1 MPVVDIDPD
10 ELRALTG
17 HDEKG
22 DEELKS
28 DLFGLGLEFEGETD
42 DGLLQFEFGPDRL
55 DRLSVEG
62 VARSLRYHYG
72 DDRGVRVPDTNDP
85 DFTFVVDG
93 DVPDERPYVTGAVVR
108 GVDLDDAA
116 LESLI
121 QLQEKL
127 HATMGRKR
135 AKGAIGIHDLVAIK
149 GDTLSEESEA
159 PRTSEVASGQR
170 SRASDGN
177 SITYTGIAPDGDTFV
192 PLDSDR
198 ELTPDEVL
206 NEHATGRTY
215 ANLVADYDRYP
226 AIYDE
231 LGLFSFPPVI
241 NGRRTEVSTDSRDL
255 LIELTG
261 TDQWTID
268 RMCAI
273 ICYALSARG
282 ATIEEVTVE
291 YAGGT
296 DAGGRT
302 LRRPDFEVR
311 TKSVTHDRIETML
324 GVDLDERAVIDLF
337 ERSGLDAVVASE
349 DGDAAATD
357 ESADTAYDVS
367 IPPYRVD
374 VLHPLDL
381 VDDVGRAY
389 GFDELEPRYPDVGT
403 VGGRHERSRLEA
415 ATRDVLTG
423 LGFEDLLN
431 FHMTAEPEVYDRMHV
446 APGTDVLG
454 GGDPVEIT
462 EPYSADYTI
471 LRPWALP
478 SLVMVL
484 ENNTHRAY
492 PQDLAEVGLVAER
505 DDAVNTRVAE
515 SRHVAGVLARTDAT
529 YEDAKAR
536 LQAICRSFGVDLE
549 TPPSEHPSFIDGRT
563 ASVVIDGERVGVVGE
578 LHPAILVEHDLELPV
593 AGFEFELEALGG
605 E

>member
-431 FHMTAEPEVYDRMHV
+431 FHMTAEGEVYDRMHV

-536 LQAICRSFGVDLE
+536 LQAICRSFGADLE
-549 TPPSEHPSFIDGRT
+549 TPPSEHPSFMDGRT

>member
-10 ELRALTG
+10 ELRELTG
-17 HDEKG
+17 HEEKG

-28 DLFGLGLEFEGETD
+28 DLFGLGLEYEGETEE
-42 DGLLQFEFGPDRL
+42 GLLQFEFGPDRL

-72 DDRGVRVPDTNDP
+72 DARGVAVPATNDP
-85 DFTFVVDG
+85 DFTYVVDE
-93 DVPDERPYVTGAVVR
+93 DVPDERPYVTGAIVR
-108 GVDLDDAA
+108 GVDLDEAA
-116 LESLI
+116 LDSLI

-149 GDTLSEESEA
+149 GDDLTED
-159 PRTSEVASGQR
+159 G
-170 SRASDGN
+170 DGN

-198 ELTPDEVL
+198 EMTPTEVL
-206 NEHATGRTY
+206 EAHDTGRTY
-215 ANLVADYDRYP
+215 ADLVAEYDRYP

-241 NGRRTEVSTDSRDL
+241 NGRRTEVSTDSREL
-255 LIELTG
+255 LVELTG

-268 RMCAI
+268 RMCNI

-282 ATIEEVTVE
+282 ATIEEVEIE
-291 YAGGT
+291 YGESSPEGE
-296 DAGGRT
+296 RT
-302 LRRPDFEVR
+302 LVRPDFDVE

-324 GVDLDERAVIDLF
+324 GVEFTSDEVIDLL
-337 ERSGLDAVVASE
+337 ERSGLDAVV
-349 DGDAAATD
+349 DGETGAAAATSVD
-357 ESADTAYDVS
+357 AEGDTGTDAADGATTVYEVS
-367 IPPYRVD
+367 VPPYRVD

-381 VDDVGRAY
+381 IDDVGRAY

-415 ATRDVLTG
+415 ATRNVLTG

-431 FHMTAEPEVYDRMHV
+431 FHMTSEAEVYDRMNV
-446 APGTDVLG
+446 EAGGDYLG
-454 GGDPVEIT
+454 GGDPVQIT
-462 EPYSADYTI
+462 EPYSEDYEI

-492 PQDLAEVGLVAER
+492 PQDLAEVGLVGER
-505 DDAVNTRVAE
+505 DDDVNTRVRE
-515 SRHVAGVLARTDAT
+515 RRHVAGVLARHDAT

-536 LQAICRSFGVDLE
+536 LQAICRDFDVDLE
-549 TPPSEHPSFIDGRT
+549 TPPTEHPSFIDGRV
-563 ASVVIDGERVGVVGE
+563 AEVAIDGETVGVVGE
-578 LHPAILVEHDLELPV
+578 LHPSVLVEHDLELPV
-593 AGFEFELEALGG
+593 AAFEFDLDALGD

>member
-72 DDRGVRVPDTNDP
+72 YDRGVRVPDTNDP

-431 FHMTAEPEVYDRMHV
+431 FHMTAEGEVYDRMHV

-536 LQAICRSFGVDLE
+536 LQAICRSFGADLE
-549 TPPSEHPSFIDGRT
+549 TPPSEHPSFMDGRT

>member
-431 FHMTAEPEVYDRMHV
+431 FHMTAEPEVYDRMRV

-462 EPYSADYTI
+462 EPYSGDYTI

>member
-85 DFTFVVDG
+85 DFTFAVDG

-431 FHMTAEPEVYDRMHV
+431 FHMTAEPEVYDRMRV

-462 EPYSADYTI
+462 EPYSGDYTI

-536 LQAICRSFGVDLE
+536 LQAICRSFGADLE
-549 TPPSEHPSFIDGRT
+549 TPPSEHPSFMDGRT